1 MACAR
6 FPLQVLQRLGSFLNC
21 LSWKKSCSP
30 AVKTKSAPQSTH
42 FRTLS
47 WNSIERLASAHDPP
61 APHAP
66 EPRAQPLVRPSAGH
80 AFPAAHNKT
89 SRVLVLRELPL
100 NFLAGCPPAGR
111 ASGLCL
117 ILLLAS
123 FLAAALARQRLFH
136 ALLL

>member
-1 MACAR
+1 MVSVLVKPGPDEPAR
-6 FPLQVLQRLGSFLNC
+6 FDLHVLQRLGSFLNC

-66 EPRAQPLVRPSAGH
+66 EPRAQPLVRPSARH

-89 SRVLVLRELPL
+89 SRLLVLRD
-100 NFLAGCPPAGR
+100 C
-111 ASGLCL
+111 
-117 ILLLAS
+117 
-123 FLAAALARQRLFH
+123 H
-136 ALLL
+136 